1 MTCNKR
7 NLHRRAGLFVLILGV
22 ALSGGCLSLRSNRP
36 PAAALDAAPR
46 EGYEPLNVRLSAA
59 ASYDPDGDVL
69 TFEWLFG
76 DGETG
81 AGRTVSH
88 TFAEGVYTVRLRV
101 LDTRDAVT
109 EETASIVAHPVPDGF
124 IVVRYEWTYDGA
136 PQVWEALL
144 PWSLYQRYRSRT
156 RTPLVDN
163 YDYWDYVIDPLDDP
177 TLEDYADELWNRAGR
192 GYERFA
198 ECALAFVQGAINY
211 RPDPPGL
218 EWPLYPIETMVDRA
232 GDCEDT
238 AILYV
243 SLLRARGYVSLLA
256 HVDTDDD
263 DSPDHVL
270 VLVPVSEAYAH
281 ELTCATGAS
290 VGLLTIGGQLYAV
303 AETAVASGPIPLG
316 CDPWGLSEDD
326 VIQSWSL

>member
-1 MTCNKR
+1 MF
-7 NLHRRAGLFVLILGV
+7 AVILGV
-22 ALSGGCLSLRSNRP
+22 ILSGGCLSPRSNRP
-36 PAAALDAAPR
+36 PVAALDATPR
-46 EGYEPLNVRLSAA
+46 EGYEPLSVQLSAA
-59 ASYDPDGDVL
+59 GSYDPDGDAL

-76 DGETG
+76 DGEEG

-88 TFAEGVYTVRLRV
+88 TFAEGVHTVRLRV
-101 LDTRDAVT
+101 FDSRDAVS
-109 EETASIVAHPVPDGF
+109 EETASIVAHPIPDGF
-124 IVVRYEWTYDGA
+124 IVSRYEWTYDGA

-144 PWSLYQRYRSRT
+144 PWPLYQTYRSRI
-156 RTPLVDN
+156 RTPLIDN
-163 YDYWDYVIDPLDDP
+163 YDYPAYVIDPLDDP
-177 TLEDYADELWNRAGR
+177 TLEDYATELWNRAGQ

-198 ECALAFVQGAINY
+198 ECALAFVQEAIDY
-211 RPDPPGL
+211 RVDPAGL

-238 AILYV
+238 AILFV
-243 SLLRARGYVSLLA
+243 SLLRARGYNSRLA

-263 DSPDHVL
+263 GSPDHVL
-270 VLVPVSEAYAH
+270 ALVPVSEAYAH

-290 VGLLTIGGQLYAV
+290 VGLLTISGQLYAV
-303 AETAVASGPIPLG
+303 AETAAAGLLPLG